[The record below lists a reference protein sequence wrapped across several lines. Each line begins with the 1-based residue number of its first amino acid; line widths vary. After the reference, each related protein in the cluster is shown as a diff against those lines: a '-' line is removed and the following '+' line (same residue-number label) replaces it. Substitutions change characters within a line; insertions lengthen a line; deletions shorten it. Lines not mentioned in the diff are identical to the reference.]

1 MRMMMFHLGATE
13 SSGNPANE
21 ANGDDLKKME
31 ERAPTVKGANNALVT
46 TMDEKALNTLELS
59 SVIINAIMFSV
70 FFVLIM
76 VQNFTSTITT
86 SRMSTAVT
94 QTVSMWMSPVESKR
108 HVFDDLVF
116 LPGVN
121 LSTSC
126 SIYTGSNSAYST
138 AYGRPVTMSI
148 SSIDTR
154 YLLAAFY
161 GISAFFQSF
170 SLSSFSDSL
179 SKGGSH
185 IAGYIER
192 CFTDPLMMIVLCAQ
206 VGIMDVNI
214 IVSSACCVMFCL
226 VFGMLTEVFF
236 DDDSNNNYVLLWE
249 VAQFHYYAIAH
260 FVGWIALVVAFS
272 PVILTL
278 STLRTCFMSPD
289 TFGDLIITAVLI
301 ETLSFAAMQ
310 FIQFYALKY
319 KPRHMKEA
327 GMMPDFSKAQDI
339 HNRRVEIALAVE
351 YSVVIIRIISG
362 VFVGVLI
369 YVANKV

>member
-1 MRMMMFHLGATE
+1 MRTRMFHLGATE

-138 AYGRPVTMSI
+138 VYGRPVAISI

-339 HNRRVEIALAVE
+339 HNRRVETALAVE